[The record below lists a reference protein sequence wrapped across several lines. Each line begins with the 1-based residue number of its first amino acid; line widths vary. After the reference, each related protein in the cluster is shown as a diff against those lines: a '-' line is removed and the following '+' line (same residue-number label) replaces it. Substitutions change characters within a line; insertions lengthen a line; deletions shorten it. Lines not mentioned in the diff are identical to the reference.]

1 MSWKKLLKKD
11 IYDDVRYYIN
21 VILELGIERFED
33 LYEMLNY
40 IETLIL
46 EEKDMEK
53 AQEEFADLQD
63 SLKRLEEIHTSAREL
78 EYNI

>member
-1 MSWKKLLKKD
+1 MSWKNLLKKD
-11 IYDDVRYYIN
+11 IYDDVRYYIK

-33 LYEMLNY
+33 LYEMLKY

-46 EEKDMEK
+46 EGDMER
-53 AQEEFADLQD
+53 AQEEFSDLQD
-63 SLKRLEEIHTSAREL
+63 RLKRLEEIYTSARKL

>member
-1 MSWKKLLKKD
+1 MSWKNLLKKD
-11 IYDDVRYYIN
+11 IYDDVRYYIK
-21 VILELGIERFED
+21 VILELGIERFEG
-33 LYEMLNY
+33 LYEMLKH

-46 EEKDMEK
+46 EKDMER

-63 SLKRLEEIHTSAREL
+63 RLKRLEEIYTSAREL

>member
-1 MSWKKLLKKD
+1 MSWKNLLKKD
-11 IYDDVRYYIN
+11 IYDDVRYYIEI
-21 VILELGIERFED
+21 ILELGIERFEG

-53 AQEEFADLQD
+53 AQEEFANLQD
-63 SLKRLEEIHTSAREL
+63 RLKRLEEIHTSAREL

>member
-11 IYDDVRYYIN
+11 IYDDVTYYIN
-21 VILELGIERFED
+21 IILELGIERFEN
-33 LYEMLNY
+33 LYERLNY

-53 AQEEFADLQD
+53 AQEEFTDLQD